1 MTGQNDKPDAL
12 LLMGRHCPYC
22 PTVLK
27 ALESLQQDGTIGA
40 LETAFIE
47 DHPGM
52 AEEFGV
58 RSVPWLRLG
67 PYELSGLRSAEELRE
82 WAGKAGS
89 LTGMST
95 YLAELIA
102 SGSIDKCLELIRAD
116 SNNLKALLQLFTRQD
131 TELNIRI
138 GISAIMES
146 LQGHPVL
153 GTITDDLHKLLSH
166 DEPAVRGDACYYLAL
181 SGHHDAVEWI
191 RQLLNDSDR
200 NVREIAHDS
209 LEVLT
214 GAD

>member
-1 MTGQNDKPDAL
+1 MTERNDRPDAL
-12 LLMGRHCPYC
+12 LLMGKQCPYC

-27 ALESLQQDGTIGA
+27 ALESLQQDGTIDA
-40 LETAFIE
+40 LETVFIE
-47 DHPGM
+47 DHPEM
-52 AEEFGV
+52 AAELGV

-89 LTGMST
+89 LSGMST

-116 SNNLKALLQLFTRQD
+116 SYNLKALLHLFTRQD

-146 LQGHPVL
+146 LQGDPVL
-153 GTITDDLHKLLSH
+153 DTITDDLHELLSH
-166 DEPAVRGDACYYLAL
+166 DEPGVRGDACYYLAL
-181 SGHHDAVEWI
+181 SGRLYAVEWI
-191 RQLLNDSDR
+191 RQLLNDSDK

-209 LEVLT
+209 LEQLA